1 MLHTVAQLAS
11 LTILP
16 LLTCA
21 MNTGSIVSAGYRR
34 SYPRCRLLTMPP
46 ESALVYLTASKHNV
60 RSSMLHWSNCENGL
74 SKNHPQHEPPHS
86 RRRALE
92 IGLIG
97 ACIGIAIVA
106 IRALTEPGSQL
117 EWLAVVFAALV
128 LALLHLVVRR
138 SLRQMPPVPAPR
150 ARRRP
155 TRAQQSELFA
165 SEVDQRWTGM
175 AETSAAT
182 DNPAE
187 TRRDA

>member
-1 MLHTVAQLAS
+1 M
-11 LTILP
+11 
-16 LLTCA
+16 
-21 MNTGSIVSAGYRR
+21 
-34 SYPRCRLLTMPP
+34 
-46 ESALVYLTASKHNV
+46 VY
-60 RSSMLHWSNCENGL
+60 WSNCENWL

-97 ACIGIAIVA
+97 VCIGIAIVA
-106 IRALTEPGSQL
+106 IRTLTEPGSQL
-117 EWLAVVFAALV
+117 QWIAVVFAALV

-138 SLRQMPPVPAPR
+138 SLRQMPPAPVPR

-175 AETSAAT
+175 AETPPAA

-187 TRRDA
+187 ARRDA